1 MSSPISDD
9 GDEPVRRSPPW
20 ASEKQEQER
29 ARHLVDEV
37 AAVAAQIQREAQRS
51 RRAPANRWTVEG
63 EHEASPSEQGYPSD
77 TNRGLWSPT
86 LEPVIMP
93 PPPAEKDGMPAL
105 KMAAGMIGAIV
116 VAAGIAFV
124 LMRAIQVP
132 TSGMVASNDSGSRD
146 RPSFSAPALSTPAL
160 STPVLENLTQIT
172 AAEAKVPPA
181 EDGPR
186 PVGSLFAN
194 TQANAVAVT
203 TPLPAAPQAAR
214 TLPDVPQRAL
224 PDVPQT
230 ARAVEPRRFDP
241 PARLDPPAPTA
252 SPAAEPPRAVEA
264 LSQEEV
270 VSLRKRGQALLS
282 VGDIASARLILT
294 RLAEAGDADATLM
307 LAGTF
312 DGTVLAGLH
321 VVGIRPDPAKARDWY
336 MKAAEL
342 GSPEARQR
350 LQQSANR

>member
-1 MSSPISDD
+1 
-9 GDEPVRRSPPW
+9 
-20 ASEKQEQER
+20 
-29 ARHLVDEV
+29 
-37 AAVAAQIQREAQRS
+37 
-51 RRAPANRWTVEG
+51 
-63 EHEASPSEQGYPSD
+63 
-77 TNRGLWSPT
+77 
-86 LEPVIMP
+86 
-93 PPPAEKDGMPAL
+93 MPAL
-105 KMAAGMIGAIV
+105 KMATGLIGAVV

-124 LMRAIQVP
+124 LMRAVQVP
-132 TSGMVASNDSGSRD
+132 TTGMVASSDSGSRD
-146 RPSFSAPALSTPAL
+146 SPSFSAPAL

-172 AAEAKVPPA
+172 AAEAKVPSA
-181 EDGPR
+181 EAGPR

-214 TLPDVPQRAL
+214 TLPDVPQ
-224 PDVPQT
+224 T

-241 PARLDPPAPTA
+241 PARLDPQAPTA
-252 SPAAEPPRAVEA
+252 SPVAEPPRAVEA

-270 VSLRKRGQALLS
+270 ISLRRRGQALLS

-321 VVGIRPDPAKARDWY
+321 VVGIRPDPAKAHDWY
-336 MKAAEL
+336 MRAAEL
-342 GSPEARQR
+342 GSPEARLR
-350 LQQSANR
+350 LQQSAQR

>member
-1 MSSPISDD
+1 MSSPVRDD
-9 GDEPVRRSPPW
+9 SDEPIRRSPPW

-132 TSGMVASNDSGSRD
+132 TTGMVASNNSGSRD
-146 RPSFSAPALSTPAL
+146 RPSFSAPAL

-214 TLPDVPQRAL
+214 TLPDVPQ
-224 PDVPQT
+224 T
-230 ARAVEPRRFDP
+230 ARAVEPRRLDP
-241 PARLDPPAPTA
+241 PARPDPPAPTA
-252 SPAAEPPRAVEA
+252 SPVAEPPPAVEA

-336 MKAAEL
+336 MRAAEL

-350 LQQSANR
+350 LQQSAHR

>member
-1 MSSPISDD
+1 MSSPVRDD
-9 GDEPVRRSPPW
+9 GDGPIRRSPPW
-20 ASEKQEQER
+20 TSERQEQDR

-51 RRAPANRWTVEG
+51 RRAPADRWTAED
-63 EHEASPSEQGYPSD
+63 EHEARPSEQRYPSD

-93 PPPAEKDGMPAL
+93 PPPSEREGMPAL
-105 KMAAGMIGAIV
+105 KMATGLIGAVV

-124 LMRAIQVP
+124 LMRAVQVP
-132 TSGMVASNDSGSRD
+132 TTGMVASSDSGARD
-146 RPSFSAPALSTPAL
+146 SASFSAPAL

-172 AAEAKVPPA
+172 AAEAKVPSA
-181 EDGPR
+181 EAGPR

-214 TLPDVPQRAL
+214 TLPDVPQ
-224 PDVPQT
+224 T

-241 PARLDPPAPTA
+241 PARLDPQAPTA
-252 SPAAEPPRAVEA
+252 SPVAEPPRAVEA

-270 VSLRKRGQALLS
+270 ISLRRRGQALLS

-321 VVGIRPDPAKARDWY
+321 VVGIRPDPAKAHDWY
-336 MKAAEL
+336 MRAAEL
-342 GSPEARQR
+342 GSPEARLR
-350 LQQSANR
+350 LQQSAQR